1 MQVAVAIKKI
11 LYAADAK
18 ESALAEAQEY
28 LSQTLEAGEG
38 KAEEDWILTCNGALA
53 IKRWETYRA
62 RCNELR
68 ASVDRKMQGMFLLC
82 SDSHTTWWKHCVG
95 FVSFS
100 FPLFGE

>member
-38 KAEEDWILTCNGALA
+38 KAEED
-53 IKRWETYRA
+53 
-62 RCNELR
+62 
-68 ASVDRKMQGMFLLC
+68 
-82 SDSHTTWWKHCVG
+82 
-95 FVSFS
+95 
-100 FPLFGE
+100 